1 MKKILGAIVILL
13 NACNGGGGGGGS
25 CNSSGISGTYSNG
38 SGFTIVAVG
47 CSYSFIVGSTLCQ
60 TGQFSGDGSTLSLTP
75 SSSSCSLSNTPT
87 TCSYTVHSS
96 SSFTVSCPAVSG
108 TFSK

>member
-1 MKKILGAIVILL
+1 MKKIIALMTLVLVG
-13 NACNGGGGGGGS
+13 CNGGGGGGGS

-38 SGFTIVAVG
+38 SGQTIVAVG
-47 CSYSFIVGSTLCQ
+47 CGYSFIVGSTLCQ

-75 SSSSCSLSNTPT
+75 SSSSCGLSNTPT
-87 TCSYTVHSS
+87 TCSYSVHSS